1 MTWHV
6 SIDGHRR
13 DLERLADTFDDN
25 PRVVQREEY
34 EDKFFL
40 EAEELNTLSDVSQ
53 VRRQA
58 RELLQ
63 AISGIV
69 EFRYG
74 LLEEFRVAGIYK
86 EGADG
91 TAVFD
96 EAGPT
101 HAYASP
107 GLREALGL
115 PEPDRDADKELLSL
129 ANDEDVLDLL
139 LLWERG
145 RGWMNLYKIFEYI
158 EDQIGEKLHEVGW
171 VSEDDRKNFRRTAND
186 KRIIGLDARHGTATN
201 RSSPPQPMSHDDAV
215 ELVQSL
221 TSRWIAERAAEQE
234 EE

>member
-25 PRVVQREEY
+25 PQVVQREEY
-34 EDKFFL
+34 DDKFFL
-40 EAEELNTLSDVSQ
+40 EAEELNMLSDVSE

-69 EFRYG
+69 EFRDG
-74 LLEEFRVAGIYK
+74 LLEELRVAGIYK
-86 EGADG
+86 EGADE
-91 TAVFD
+91 TTVFD
-96 EAGPT
+96 EGGLT

-107 GLREALGL
+107 ELREALGL
-115 PEPDRDADKELLSL
+115 SEPDRDADKELLSV
-129 ANDEDVLDLL
+129 ANDEDILELL

-145 RGWMNLYKIFEYI
+145 RGWMNLYKILEYI
-158 EDQIGEKLHEVGW
+158 EHQIGEDLDELGW
-171 VSEDDRKNFRRTAND
+171 MSAEDRKNFTRTAND
-186 KRIIGLDARHGTATN
+186 KRIIGLDARHGSPEN

-215 ELVQSL
+215 ELIQSM